1 MGNEPAVNRLNEQ
14 GGSKS
19 GSGQPTK
26 FGLVINLK
34 NARALGLTIRNRCCQ
49 RLLGAGVFASEVICV
64 TLARAT
70 DTPGLTPPELP
81 GYLYRVVLGRAI
93 LPDSGWRYTYAV
105 SAGPAESSFG

>member
-49 RLLGAGVFASEVICV
+49 RPLGGCLRSHLRHPCPA
-64 TLARAT
+64 
-70 DTPGLTPPELP
+70 LP
-81 GYLYRVVLGRAI
+81 THQA
-93 LPDSGWRYTYAV
+93 
-105 SAGPAESSFG
+105 